1 VETKKLT
8 LWSGI
13 QSNRQQE
20 GHGKLSTNA
29 EISDDSATR
38 LAVGKSTTGVTTMDE
53 TISSET
59 TTGQTTLGSRTIG
72 TPTSCEV
79 KPANAKPG
87 KLTIDPLIATELTA
101 DSPTLPSADAVDGLA
116 LGAVTNAA
124 VTDAAETTVIEIPRI
139 ARALRHRDF
148 RLFWTG
154 NFLSNIGTWMQNI
167 AQGWLVLQLT
177 NSAFWLGLVGFAAS
191 FPILLFALVG
201 GVIAD
206 HVNKRKMLM
215 VTQSAMMT
223 FAFIMAALAYF
234 KIINVNEIIF
244 LALGTGIAMS
254 LNTPTYQALVPQLV
268 PREDLTNAIALNS
281 AQFNMS
287 RVLGPTLGGFA
298 MAIFGVAGNFFLNG
312 LSFLAVLIALTR
324 IRYTEPVPN
333 QADRL
338 TPTADH
344 LAPMQADSSVPPQA
358 DRFVPPQTDQ
368 FNAPGE
374 GYLSPRAGGLWEK
387 LKQGFVYAFRHS
399 AMSSLILLVAIG
411 SLLAIPYLTFVP
423 YFARDVLGTG
433 ERGLGILMA
442 CSGAGAFL
450 GAITIASL
458 THLRRRG
465 LFVVRASAGFYAAI
479 IAFTFSR
486 NFYLSGL
493 LLAVAGYCMIISVAT
508 INSLL
513 QHLAE
518 DHMRGRVMS
527 IYSTAFL
534 GLPPIGCLIAGS
546 LSHLFYA
553 PHVIAGMCSL
563 AIGGSMAVYVNK
575 EGLRELD

>member
-1 VETKKLT
+1 V
-8 LWSGI
+8 
-13 QSNRQQE
+13 
-20 GHGKLSTNA
+20 H
-29 EISDDSATR
+29 EI
-38 LAVGKSTTGVTTMDE
+38 V
-53 TISSET
+53 
-59 TTGQTTLGSRTIG
+59 
-72 TPTSCEV
+72 
-79 KPANAKPG
+79 
-87 KLTIDPLIATELTA
+87 
-101 DSPTLPSADAVDGLA
+101 
-116 LGAVTNAA
+116 
-124 VTDAAETTVIEIPRI
+124 
-139 ARALRHRDF
+139 
-148 RLFWTG
+148 
-154 NFLSNIGTWMQNI
+154 
-167 AQGWLVLQLT
+167 
-177 NSAFWLGLVGFAAS
+177 
-191 FPILLFALVG
+191 
-201 GVIAD
+201 
-206 HVNKRKMLM
+206 
-215 VTQSAMMT
+215 
-223 FAFIMAALAYF
+223 
-234 KIINVNEIIF
+234 F

-298 MAIFGVAGNFFLNG
+298 MALVGVAGNFFLNG
-312 LSFLAVLIALTR
+312 LSFLAVLVALVR
-324 IRYTEPVPN
+324 IRYIEP
-333 QADRL
+333 AR
-338 TPTADH
+338 
-344 LAPMQADSSVPPQA
+344 PQE
-358 DRFVPPQTDQ
+358 DLLVPPQTDRLEVPETGHPVPPPAIRP
-368 FNAPGE
+368 NASREGRLSAPRPGE
-374 GYLSPRAGGLWEK
+374 IWKK
-387 LKQGFVYAFRHS
+387 LKQGFIYAFSHS

-433 ERGLGILMA
+433 EPGLGILMA

-450 GAITIASL
+450 GALTIASL
-458 THLRRRG
+458 MHLRRRG
-465 LFVVRASAGFYAAI
+465 LFVVRALAGFHAAI

-575 EGLRELD
+575 EGLKELD

>member
-1 VETKKLT
+1 LWTNVLLYVETKKLT

-13 QSNRQQE
+13 ESNRTNKVMGISSTDVELNGGTAQQS
-20 GHGKLSTNA
+20 HFNPAKLADEMNNG
-29 EISDDSATR
+29 
-38 LAVGKSTTGVTTMDE
+38 GKSTIE
-53 TISSET
+53 ESTIE
-59 TTGQTTLGSRTIG
+59 QAA
-72 TPTSCEV
+72 PVE
-79 KPANAKPG
+79 
-87 KLTIDPLIATELTA
+87 LTIRQLTTDA
-101 DSPTLPSADAVDGLA
+101 PTLPSADALDGLA
-116 LGAVTNAA
+116 LGTVTDAA

-177 NSAFWLGLVGFAAS
+177 NSAFWLGVVGFAAS
-191 FPILLFALVG
+191 FPILLFALIG

-215 VTQSAMMT
+215 ITQSAMMT

-324 IRYTEPVPN
+324 IRYTEPVLP
-333 QADRL
+333 QAD
-338 TPTADH
+338 H
-344 LAPMQADSSVPPQA
+344 FVPPQA
-358 DRFVPPQTDQ
+358 DRSVPLQADH
-368 FNAPGE
+368 FKAPRE
-374 GYLSPRAGGLWEK
+374 GHLSPPRAGRLWEK
-387 LKQGFVYAFRHS
+387 MKQGFIYAFSHS
-399 AMSSLILLVAIG
+399 SMSSLILLVAIG

-433 ERGLGILMA
+433 EPGLGILMA

-458 THLRRRG
+458 MHLRRRG

-534 GLPPIGCLIAGS
+534 GLPPIGCLVAGS
-546 LSHLFYA
+546 LSHVFYA

-563 AIGGSMAVYVNK
+563 AIGGSLAVYVNK
-575 EGLRELD
+575 EGLRQLD

>member
-1 VETKKLT
+1 
-8 LWSGI
+8 
-13 QSNRQQE
+13 
-20 GHGKLSTNA
+20 LSTETEINNGSA
-29 EISDDSATR
+29 EQSGFSHSP
-38 LAVGKSTTGVTTMDE
+38 AVANP
-53 TISSET
+53 
-59 TTGQTTLGSRTIG
+59 
-72 TPTSCEV
+72 TPAE
-79 KPANAKPG
+79 AIG
-87 KLTIDPLIATELTA
+87 KLTAHELTTSELTVDELTA
-101 DSPTLPSADAVDGLA
+101 RELTTAAPTLPRADAVAGLA
-116 LGAVTNAA
+116 LGAVTDAA
-124 VTDAAETTVIEIPRI
+124 VTDAAASTVIEIPRL

-177 NSAFWLGLVGFAAS
+177 NSAFWLGVVGFAAS
-191 FPILLFALVG
+191 FPILLFALIG

-223 FAFIMAALAYF
+223 FAFIMAALAYL
-234 KIINVNEIIF
+234 KIINVNEIVF

-298 MAIFGVAGNFFLNG
+298 MALIGVAGNFFLNG
-312 LSFLAVLIALTR
+312 LSFLAVLVALTR
-324 IRYTEPVPN
+324 IRYTEP
-333 QADRL
+333 A
-338 TPTADH
+338 
-344 LAPMQADSSVPPQA
+344 APA
-358 DRFVPPQTDQ
+358 
-368 FNAPGE
+368 E
-374 GYLSPRAGGLWEK
+374 GHLWEK
-387 LKQGFVYAFRHS
+387 LKQGFIYVFRHS
-399 AMSSLILLVAIG
+399 AMSSLVLLVAIG

-433 ERGLGILMA
+433 EPGLGILMA

-458 THLRRRG
+458 MHIRRRG

-534 GLPPIGCLIAGS
+534 GLPPLGCLIAGS
-546 LSHLFYA
+546 LSHVFYA

-563 AIGGSMAVYVNK
+563 AIGGSLAVYVNK

>member
-1 VETKKLT
+1 MSTDAEINGGSAEQPGVANSKSADQIAKAIGETKIGEFSL
-8 LWSGI
+8 
-13 QSNRQQE
+13 
-20 GHGKLSTNA
+20 A
-29 EISDDSATR
+29 EAT
-38 LAVGKSTTGVTTMDE
+38 A
-53 TISSET
+53 
-59 TTGQTTLGSRTIG
+59 
-72 TPTSCEV
+72 
-79 KPANAKPG
+79 
-87 KLTIDPLIATELTA
+87 ELTT
-101 DSPTLPSADAVDGLA
+101 DEPTVPRADAVDGLA
-116 LGAVTNAA
+116 HGA
-124 VTDAAETTVIEIPRI
+124 VTDAAETTVIEIPRL

-177 NSAFWLGLVGFAAS
+177 NSAFWLGVVGFAAS
-191 FPILLFALVG
+191 FPILLFALIG

-206 HVNKRKMLM
+206 HVNKRKLLM
-215 VTQSAMMT
+215 VTQSAMMV
-223 FAFIMAALAYF
+223 FAFVMAALAYF
-234 KIINVNEIIF
+234 KINGRPMINVTEIVL

-298 MAIFGVAGNFFLNG
+298 MALFGVAGNFFLNG

-324 IRYTEPVPN
+324 IRYAEP
-333 QADRL
+333 A
-338 TPTADH
+338 
-344 LAPMQADSSVPPQA
+344 APQ
-358 DRFVPPQTDQ
+358 
-368 FNAPGE
+368 E
-374 GYLSPRAGGLWEK
+374 GRLWEK
-387 LKQGFVYAFRHS
+387 LKQGFAYVFRHS
-399 AMSSLILLVAIG
+399 AMSSLVLLVAIG

-423 YFARDVLGTG
+423 YFARDVLASD
-433 ERGLGILMA
+433 EPGLGVLMA

-458 THLRRRG
+458 AHLRRRG

-546 LSHLFYA
+546 MAHVVGA
-553 PHVIAGMCSL
+553 PLAIAGMSAVALLGSL
-563 AIGGSMAVYVNK
+563 GVFLGR

>member
-1 VETKKLT
+1 MSESKIAIPESQLPESQLPESQLLESK
-8 LWSGI
+8 
-13 QSNRQQE
+13 
-20 GHGKLSTNA
+20 
-29 EISDDSATR
+29 IS
-38 LAVGKSTTGVTTMDE
+38 E
-53 TISSET
+53 
-59 TTGQTTLGSRTIG
+59 
-72 TPTSCEV
+72 
-79 KPANAKPG
+79 PALPH
-87 KLTIDPLIATELTA
+87 A
-101 DSPTLPSADAVDGLA
+101 DSVDGLA
-116 LGAVTNAA
+116 HGA
-124 VTDAAETTVIEIPRI
+124 VTDAAVADAAETSAIPLPRL

-177 NSAFWLGLVGFAAS
+177 NSAFWLGVVGFAAS
-191 FPILLFALVG
+191 FPILLFALIG

-206 HVNKRKMLM
+206 HVNKRKLLM

-223 FAFIMAALAYF
+223 FAFIMAALAWF
-234 KIINVNEIIF
+234 KVINVKEIVF

-254 LNTPTYQALVPQLV
+254 LNTPAYQALVPQLV
-268 PREDLTNAIALNS
+268 PRKDLTNAIALNS

-298 MAIFGVAGNFFLNG
+298 MALFGVAGNFFLNG

-324 IRYTEPVPN
+324 IRYSE
-333 QADRL
+333 A
-338 TPTADH
+338 A
-344 LAPMQADSSVPPQA
+344 
-358 DRFVPPQTDQ
+358 
-368 FNAPGE
+368 
-374 GYLSPRAGGLWEK
+374 SPREGHLWEK
-387 LKQGFVYAFRHS
+387 LKQGFVYVYRHPS
-399 AMSSLILLVAIG
+399 MSSLVLLVAIG

-423 YFARDVLGTG
+423 YFARDVLGSD
-433 ERGLGILMA
+433 EPGLGVLMA

-458 THLRRRG
+458 MRIRRRG
-465 LFVVRASAGFYAAI
+465 LFVVRALAGFYAAI

-493 LLAVAGYCMIISVAT
+493 LLTVAGYCMIISVAT

-513 QHLAE
+513 QHLSE
-518 DHMRGRVMS
+518 DQMRGRAMS

-546 LSHLFYA
+546 MAHIIGA
-553 PHVIAGMCSL
+553 PLAIAGMSALALLASL
-563 AIGGSMAVYVNK
+563 GVYLRR

>member
-1 VETKKLT
+1 MRTDTET
-8 LWSGI
+8 
-13 QSNRQQE
+13 E
-20 GHGKLSTNA
+20 GGALPP
-29 EISDDSATR
+29 D
-38 LAVGKSTTGVTTMDE
+38 
-53 TISSET
+53 
-59 TTGQTTLGSRTIG
+59 
-72 TPTSCEV
+72 
-79 KPANAKPG
+79 
-87 KLTIDPLIATELTA
+87 IATLA
-101 DSPTLPSADAVDGLA
+101 DSPTLPHADASAVSGLA
-116 LGAVTNAA
+116 HGAVTDGA
-124 VTDAAETTVIEIPRI
+124 VTDAAETTVIEIPRL

-177 NSAFWLGLVGFAAS
+177 NSAFWLGVVGFAAS
-191 FPILLFALVG
+191 FPILLFALIG

-215 VTQSAMMT
+215 VTQSAMMV

-234 KIINVNEIIF
+234 KVINVHEIVF

-298 MAIFGVAGNFFLNG
+298 MAIIGVAGNFFLNG

-324 IRYTEPVPN
+324 IRYIEPVPPEADHPKAA
-333 QADRL
+333 QADHTKAAR
-338 TPTADH
+338 
-344 LAPMQADSSVPPQA
+344 
-358 DRFVPPQTDQ
+358 
-368 FNAPGE
+368 E
-374 GYLSPRAGGLWEK
+374 GHLSPRAGQLWEK
-387 LKQGFVYAFRHS
+387 LKQGFAYAFRHS

-433 ERGLGILMA
+433 EPGLGILMA

-458 THLRRRG
+458 MHIRQRG
-465 LFVVRASAGFYAAI
+465 LFVVRALAGFHAAI

-534 GLPPIGCLIAGS
+534 GLPPIGCLVAGS

-575 EGLRELD
+575 EGLRDLD

>member
-1 VETKKLT
+1 
-8 LWSGI
+8 
-13 QSNRQQE
+13 
-20 GHGKLSTNA
+20 LSTDA
-29 EISDDSATR
+29 EINGGSAEPPRVADPISEARIGEATVGEATVGESAVDDVTIGE
-38 LAVGKSTTGVTTMDE
+38 LTIGELTTGE
-53 TISSET
+53 
-59 TTGQTTLGSRTIG
+59 
-72 TPTSCEV
+72 PTV
-79 KPANAKPG
+79 PR
-87 KLTIDPLIATELTA
+87 
-101 DSPTLPSADAVDGLA
+101 ADAVDGLA
-116 LGAVTNAA
+116 HGA
-124 VTDAAETTVIEIPRI
+124 VTDAAETTVIEIPRL

-177 NSAFWLGLVGFAAS
+177 NSAFWLGVVGFAAS
-191 FPILLFALVG
+191 FPILLFALIG

-206 HVNKRKMLM
+206 HVNKRKLLM
-215 VTQSAMMT
+215 VTQSAMMA

-234 KIINVNEIIF
+234 KVINVHEIVF

-298 MAIFGVAGNFFLNG
+298 MALFGVAGNFFLNG
-312 LSFLAVLIALTR
+312 LSFLAVLVALTR
-324 IRYTEPVPN
+324 IRYAEPALP
-333 QADRL
+333 QE
-338 TPTADH
+338 DH
-344 LAPMQADSSVPPQA
+344 FVPPQA
-358 DRFVPPQTDQ
+358 DHSKAPQ
-368 FNAPGE
+368 E
-374 GYLSPRAGGLWEK
+374 GHLPPRAGGLWEK
-387 LKQGFVYAFRHS
+387 LKQGFAYVFRHS
-399 AMSSLILLVAIG
+399 AMSSLVLLVAIG

-423 YFARDVLGTG
+423 YFARDVLGSD
-433 ERGLGILMA
+433 EPGLGVLMA

-458 THLRRRG
+458 AHLRRRG

-493 LLAVAGYCMIISVAT
+493 LLSVAGYCMIISVAT

-563 AIGGSMAVYVNK
+563 AIGGSLAVYVNK

>member
-1 VETKKLT
+1 M
-8 LWSGI
+8 
-13 QSNRQQE
+13 
-20 GHGKLSTNA
+20 STDT
-29 EISDDSATR
+29 EINGGSA
-38 LAVGKSTTGVTTMDE
+38 APPPVID
-53 TISSET
+53 
-59 TTGQTTLGSRTIG
+59 Q
-72 TPTSCEV
+72 
-79 KPANAKPG
+79 PA
-87 KLTIDPLIATELTA
+87 
-101 DSPTLPSADAVDGLA
+101 LPRADAVDGLA
-116 LGAVTNAA
+116 HGA
-124 VTDAAETTVIEIPRI
+124 VTDAAETTIIEIPRL

-177 NSAFWLGLVGFAAS
+177 NSAFWLGVVGFAAS
-191 FPILLFALVG
+191 IPILLFALIG

-206 HVNKRKMLM
+206 HVNKRKLLM

-223 FAFIMAALAYF
+223 FAFIMAALAYI
-234 KIINVNEIIF
+234 KVHGHPLINVLEIVA
-244 LALGTGIAMS
+244 LAFGTGIAMS

-298 MAIFGVAGNFFLNG
+298 MALFGVAGNFFLNG
-312 LSFLAVLIALTR
+312 LSFLAVLVALTR
-324 IRYTEPVPN
+324 IKYAKAV
-333 QADRL
+333 
-338 TPTADH
+338 
-344 LAPMQADSSVPPQA
+344 APQ
-358 DRFVPPQTDQ
+358 
-368 FNAPGE
+368 E
-374 GYLSPRAGGLWEK
+374 GHLWEK
-387 LKQGFVYAFRHS
+387 MKQGFTYVFKHA
-399 AMSSLILLVAIG
+399 AMSSLVLVVAIG
-411 SLLAIPYLTFVP
+411 SLLAIPYLTFIP
-423 YFARDVLGTG
+423 YFARDVLGSD
-433 ERGLGILMA
+433 EPGLGILMA
-442 CSGAGAFL
+442 CSGAGAFF

-458 THLRRRG
+458 THIRRRG

-493 LLAVAGYCMIISVAT
+493 LLMVAGYCMIISVAT

-546 LSHLFYA
+546 MAHVIGA
-553 PHVIAGMCSL
+553 PLAIAGMSTLALMGSL
-563 AIGGSMAVYVNK
+563 AVFLGRQ
-575 EGLRELD
+575 GLRELD

>member
-1 VETKKLT
+1 M
-8 LWSGI
+8 
-13 QSNRQQE
+13 
-20 GHGKLSTNA
+20 STNA
-29 EISDDSATR
+29 EINGGGAEHHGFAHSPAVTNSTAVAAIGEVPAGASTVDELTTEK
-38 LAVGKSTTGVTTMDE
+38 LA
-53 TISSET
+53 SE
-59 TTGQTTLGSRTIG
+59 L
-72 TPTSCEV
+72 
-79 KPANAKPG
+79 
-87 KLTIDPLIATELTA
+87 ATEQPA
-101 DSPTLPSADAVDGLA
+101 LPRADAVDGPA
-116 LGAVTNAA
+116 LGAVTDGAVTDGA
-124 VTDAAETTVIEIPRI
+124 VTDAAETTVIEIPRL

-177 NSAFWLGLVGFAAS
+177 NSAFWLGVVGFAAS
-191 FPILLFALVG
+191 FPILLFALIG

-206 HVNKRKMLM
+206 HVNKRKLLM
-215 VTQSAMMT
+215 VTQSAMMI
-223 FAFIMAALAYF
+223 FAFIMAALAYI
-234 KIINVNEIIF
+234 KINGRPLINVTEIVF

-298 MAIFGVAGNFFLNG
+298 MALVGVAGNFFLNG
-312 LSFLAVLIALTR
+312 LSFLAVLVALAR
-324 IRYTEPVPN
+324 IRYIEPPLPQAERPEAP
-333 QADRL
+333 QADDL
-338 TPTADH
+338 
-344 LAPMQADSSVPPQA
+344 VPPQA
-358 DRFVPPQTDQ
+358 DHRVSAQADRPVQPQADHSKSQ
-368 FNAPGE
+368 RERHLGAP
-374 GYLSPRAGGLWEK
+374 RVGGIKLK
-387 LKQGFVYAFRHS
+387 LKQGFIYAFSHS
-399 AMSSLILLVAIG
+399 SMSSLILLVAIG

-423 YFARDVLGTG
+423 YFARDVLGTD
-433 ERGLGILMA
+433 EPGLGILMA

-458 THLRRRG
+458 MHIRQRG
-465 LFVVRASAGFYAAI
+465 LFVVRALAGFYAAI

-563 AIGGSMAVYVNK
+563 AIGGSLAVYVNK

>member
-1 VETKKLT
+1 VAL
-8 LWSGI
+8 
-13 QSNRQQE
+13 NRIRHQQ
-20 GHGKLSTNA
+20 GQGNLSTDEEMNGGNA
-29 EISDDSATR
+29 AEPPSVADPIGEAR
-38 LAVGKSTTGVTTMDE
+38 VNESTTNESTAGEVT
-53 TISSET
+53 
-59 TTGQTTLGSRTIG
+59 
-72 TPTSCEV
+72 
-79 KPANAKPG
+79 
-87 KLTIDPLIATELTA
+87 IADLNVGE
-101 DSPTLPSADAVDGLA
+101 PTLPRADALDGLA
-116 LGAVTNAA
+116 HGA

-177 NSAFWLGLVGFAAS
+177 NSAFWLGVVGFAAS
-191 FPILLFALVG
+191 FPILLFALIG

-206 HVNKRKMLM
+206 HVNKRRMLM
-215 VTQSAMMT
+215 VTQSAMMA

-234 KIINVNEIIF
+234 KINGRPMINVTEIVL

-298 MAIFGVAGNFFLNG
+298 MALFGVAGNFFLNG
-312 LSFLAVLIALTR
+312 LSFLAVLVALTR
-324 IRYTEPVPN
+324 IRYIEP
-333 QADRL
+333 A
-338 TPTADH
+338 
-344 LAPMQADSSVPPQA
+344 APP
-358 DRFVPPQTDQ
+358 
-368 FNAPGE
+368 E
-374 GYLSPRAGGLWEK
+374 GHLWEK
-387 LKQGFVYAFRHS
+387 LKQGFVYVFKNP
-399 AMSSLILLVAIG
+399 AMSSLVLLVAIS

-423 YFARDVLGTG
+423 YFARDVLASD
-433 ERGLGILMA
+433 EPGLGVLMA

-450 GAITIASL
+450 GAITIASV
-458 THLRRRG
+458 THMRRRG
-465 LFVVRASAGFYAAI
+465 LFVFRAFAGFYAAI

-486 NFYLSGL
+486 NFYLSGII
-493 LLAVAGYCMIISVAT
+493 LAIAGYCMIISAAT

-527 IYSTAFL
+527 IYATAFL

-546 LSHLFYA
+546 MAHVIGA
-553 PHVIAGMCSL
+553 PLAIAGMSALALAGSL
-563 AIGGSMAVYVNK
+563 GVYLGR

>member
-1 VETKKLT
+1 
-8 LWSGI
+8 
-13 QSNRQQE
+13 
-20 GHGKLSTNA
+20 LSTETEINNGSA
-29 EISDDSATR
+29 EQSGFSHSPAIANP
-38 LAVGKSTTGVTTMDE
+38 
-53 TISSET
+53 
-59 TTGQTTLGSRTIG
+59 
-72 TPTSCEV
+72 TPAE
-79 KPANAKPG
+79 AIG
-87 KLTIDPLIATELTA
+87 KLTVHGLTTSELTVNELTA
-101 DSPTLPSADAVDGLA
+101 RELTTAAPTLPRADAVAGVA
-116 LGAVTNAA
+116 LGAVTDAA
-124 VTDAAETTVIEIPRI
+124 ITDAPTSTVIEIPRL

-177 NSAFWLGLVGFAAS
+177 NSAFWLGVVGFAAS
-191 FPILLFALVG
+191 FPILLFALIG

-223 FAFIMAALAYF
+223 FAFIMSGLAYF
-234 KIINVNEIIF
+234 KIINVNEIVF

-298 MAIFGVAGNFFLNG
+298 MALIGVAGNFFLNG
-312 LSFLAVLIALTR
+312 LSFLAVLVALTR
-324 IRYTEPVPN
+324 IRYIEP
-333 QADRL
+333 A
-338 TPTADH
+338 
-344 LAPMQADSSVPPQA
+344 APA
-358 DRFVPPQTDQ
+358 
-368 FNAPGE
+368 E
-374 GYLSPRAGGLWEK
+374 GHLWEK
-387 LKQGFVYAFRHS
+387 LKQGFIYVFRHS
-399 AMSSLILLVAIG
+399 AMSSLVLLVAIG

-458 THLRRRG
+458 MHIRRRG

-534 GLPPIGCLIAGS
+534 GLPPLGCLIAGS

-563 AIGGSMAVYVNK
+563 AIGGSLAVYVNK

>member
-1 VETKKLT
+1 LSTKAEINDGGTERPPIADPLCQVPINETKLSELT
-8 LWSGI
+8 V
-13 QSNRQQE
+13 
-20 GHGKLSTNA
+20 
-29 EISDDSATR
+29 D
-38 LAVGKSTTGVTTMDE
+38 
-53 TISSET
+53 
-59 TTGQTTLGSRTIG
+59 
-72 TPTSCEV
+72 
-79 KPANAKPG
+79 
-87 KLTIDPLIATELTA
+87 ELTA
-101 DSPTLPSADAVDGLA
+101 SELTDAPTLPRADAVDGLA
-116 LGAVTNAA
+116 HGT
-124 VTDAAETTVIEIPRI
+124 VTDAAATTVIEIPRL

-148 RLFWTG
+148 RLFWIG

-177 NSAFWLGLVGFAAS
+177 NSAFWLGVVGFAAS
-191 FPILLFALVG
+191 FPILLFALIG

-215 VTQSAMMT
+215 VTQSAMMI

-234 KIINVNEIIF
+234 KVINVHEIVF

-287 RVLGPTLGGFA
+287 RVVGPTLGGFA
-298 MAIFGVAGNFFLNG
+298 MAIIGVAGNFFLNG

-324 IRYTEPVPN
+324 IRYIEPVLPEG
-333 QADRL
+333 
-338 TPTADH
+338 DH
-344 LAPMQADSSVPPQA
+344 SVPPQA
-358 DRFVPPQTDQ
+358 DHSNVTR
-368 FNAPGE
+368 E
-374 GYLSPRAGGLWEK
+374 GHLSPRAGQLWEK
-387 LKQGFVYAFRHS
+387 LKQGFAYVFRHS
-399 AMSSLILLVAIG
+399 AMSSLVLLVGIG

-433 ERGLGILMA
+433 EPGLGILMA

-450 GAITIASL
+450 GALTIAWL
-458 THLRRRG
+458 MHIRQRG
-465 LFVVRASAGFYAAI
+465 LFVVRALAGFYAAI

-493 LLAVAGYCMIISVAT
+493 LLAAAGYCMIISVAT

-563 AIGGSMAVYVNK
+563 AIGGSLAVYVNK

>member
-1 VETKKLT
+1 MIGELTIGESPIVEAPAGESVIVEL
-8 LWSGI
+8 
-13 QSNRQQE
+13 
-20 GHGKLSTNA
+20 
-29 EISDDSATR
+29 
-38 LAVGKSTTGVTTMDE
+38 TTGALTTD
-53 TISSET
+53 
-59 TTGQTTLGSRTIG
+59 
-72 TPTSCEV
+72 
-79 KPANAKPG
+79 
-87 KLTIDPLIATELTA
+87 ELTTNP
-101 DSPTLPSADAVDGLA
+101 PTLPRADAVDGLA
-116 LGAVTNAA
+116 RGA
-124 VTDAAETTVIEIPRI
+124 VTDAAETTVIEIPRL

-177 NSAFWLGLVGFAAS
+177 NSAFWLGVVGFAAS
-191 FPILLFALVG
+191 FPILLFALIG

-206 HVNKRKMLM
+206 HVNKRKLLM
-215 VTQSAMMT
+215 VTQSAMMI

-234 KIINVNEIIF
+234 KVINVHEIVF

-298 MAIFGVAGNFFLNG
+298 MALVGVAGNFFLNG
-312 LSFLAVLIALTR
+312 LSFLAVLVALTR
-324 IRYTEPVPN
+324 IRYVEP
-333 QADRL
+333 A
-338 TPTADH
+338 
-344 LAPMQADSSVPPQA
+344 APQ
-358 DRFVPPQTDQ
+358 
-368 FNAPGE
+368 E
-374 GYLSPRAGGLWEK
+374 GHLWEK
-387 LKQGFVYAFRHS
+387 LKQGFIYVFRHS
-399 AMSSLILLVAIG
+399 AMSSLVLLVAIG

-423 YFARDVLGTG
+423 YFARDVLGSD
-433 ERGLGILMA
+433 EPGLGILMA

-458 THLRRRG
+458 MHLRRRG

-493 LLAVAGYCMIISVAT
+493 LLSVAGYCMIISAAT

-534 GLPPIGCLIAGS
+534 GLAPIGCLIAGS
-546 LSHLFYA
+546 MAHAVGA
-553 PHVIAGMCSL
+553 PHAIAGMSILAFLGSL
-563 AIGGSMAVYVNK
+563 GVYLGK